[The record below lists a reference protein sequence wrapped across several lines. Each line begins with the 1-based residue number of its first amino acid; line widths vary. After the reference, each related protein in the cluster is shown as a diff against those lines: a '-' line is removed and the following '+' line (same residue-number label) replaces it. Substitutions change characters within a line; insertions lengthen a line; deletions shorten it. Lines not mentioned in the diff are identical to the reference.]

1 MLLER
6 IYYND
11 KDERTSVAIRR
22 VIDFLNRGKTVL
34 YLSDNKDNYNI
45 EEIIKARDV
54 NLELDLNKLKVIISG
69 KDDIVTHIQNSNEFC
84 IVLDVEDCISIP
96 DVDNWVYLYCKGWFD
111 SGKAIL

>member
-45 EEIIKARDV
+45 I
-54 NLELDLNKLKVIISG
+54 
-69 KDDIVTHIQNSNEFC
+69 
-84 IVLDVEDCISIP
+84 
-96 DVDNWVYLYCKGWFD
+96 
-111 SGKAIL
+111 